1 MRAKSVL
8 LMSLIAVLA
17 ISSCKKKTED
27 QPTPEPEIK
36 YVITAAP
43 EGGGDEVIHPV
54 ASLTTGQYNI
64 GQAREVANGNWQQLA
79 NGKLYATWGTGYKEF
94 TFATDG
100 NVVAGRTLPVDLG
113 GLYDIG
119 NGKLLGI
126 RSDYDYTG
134 PYMAYDIVDV
144 TSFTVTASD
153 SIPLPQED
161 GTLIL
166 ATGAKVHG
174 DKIIVTFVPCGA
186 DSWMSN
192 KDSVY
197 AAVINGATFEYEKT
211 IRDNRTASLGIPYFG
226 GQDNVTY
233 NGNLYIQTSNTNW
246 WGGDETKPTGI
257 LRMKANETEFDNDY
271 FLDVSAL
278 TGGKANVLL
287 ADVGNGKAITQVHR
301 QDLISD
307 YADFDN
313 KYTIE
318 HWVINLEGKT
328 AAKLDIPLSKGTG
341 IKIVKVDTNSYAIAA
356 STETGSFFYIYNSS
370 TNTVNKGAEYIGG
383 ILGFPA
389 KIIK

>member
-1 MRAKSVL
+1 
-8 LMSLIAVLA
+8 MSLVALLA

-27 QPTPEPEIK
+27 QPTPEPEIN

-54 ASLTTGQYNI
+54 ASLTSGQYNI
-64 GQAREVANGNWQQLA
+64 GQAREVANGNWQQLG
-79 NGKLYATWGTGYKEF
+79 NGKLYATWGSGYKEF
-94 TFATDG
+94 AFATDG

-144 TSFTVTASD
+144 ASFTVTASD
-153 SIPLPQED
+153 LIPLPQEA

-166 ATGAKVHG
+166 ATGAKVLG
-174 DKIIVTFVPCGA
+174 DKIFVTFVPCDA

-197 AAVINGATFEYEKT
+197 AAVIDRSTFAYEKT
-211 IRDNRTASLGIPYFG
+211 IRDSRAVSLGIPYFG
-226 GQDNVTY
+226 GQDNVIY

-246 WGGDETKPTGI
+246 WGGDETRPTGI
-257 LRMKANETEFDNDY
+257 LRIKANETEFDGGY
-271 FLDVSAL
+271 FLDVNAL

-287 ADVGNGKAITQVHR
+287 ADAGNGKAITQVHR
-301 QDLISD
+301 QDLITD

-318 HWVINLEGKT
+318 HWVVDLEGKT
-328 AAKLDIPLSKGTG
+328 ASKLDIPLSKGTG
-341 IKIVKVDTNSYAIAA
+341 IKIVKIDNNSYAIAA
-356 STETGSFFYIYNSS
+356 STQTGSFFYIYNSG
-370 TNTVNKGAEYIGG
+370 TNTVSKGAEYIGG
-383 ILGFPA
+383 ILGFSA